1 MQRNKRIPL
10 CLALCAAL
18 MLTMLAACGGK
29 GNPTGTDTD
38 APRTTAEATGKE
50 TETDAPEPAAG
61 IAIAADGEVKY
72 RMVYPDNT
80 GAMFQALGDELANL
94 VKTLVGIRPAVQ
106 RESVAER
113 SERPSVYIGFCRA
126 TERAGLT
133 DGVPCNGYRMAERDG
148 NLYLVASV
156 SDALTAAG
164 NRFKRILRAGAKD
177 GSITVTVEEQSY
189 TVSSKAE
196 KIPAL
201 NAALTVY
208 GYDTG
213 EDSYQMVFP
222 NAQKSDFEAYCALL
236 TEKGYTVREQR
247 SVQGLE
253 YAAYGKDEDMLF
265 VTLSCGELRVQYDP
279 LSACWLGTQPSA
291 GAVCETAGY
300 LMGVWGGGD
309 FENGMAMFYLLSDG
323 TFLVFD
329 GGHNASDADNLYAR
343 LRDIATEN
351 GIAEVR
357 ISAWVIT
364 HFHSDHAG
372 AFDSFVARYSDSVK
386 IDRAVFGVTSLDQGN
401 DATSG
406 SSLVATAQ
414 AAMQRHQPNAAVVRL
429 HTGQQLTLGDMTLE
443 VLYTASDLAVG
454 SLNDYNDASMVMRLS
469 VNGKTV
475 LMTGDAATATWNLL
489 AKKYGSYLKSDY
501 LQVPH
506 HGARGGGTVEAYRLI
521 APDEL
526 FWPAGENLFRY
537 VRYTQNIEPCKYLT
551 DTVSNDKIHLAGVNG
566 KLTSFRFR

>member
-18 MLTMLAACGGK
+18 MLTLLVSCGGK

-50 TETDAPEPAAG
+50 TETDAPVPAAG
-61 IAIAADGEVKY
+61 IAIAADGEVRY
-72 RMVYPDNT
+72 RMVYPDDT
-80 GAMFQALGDELANL
+80 GAMFQALGDELADL

-126 TERAGLT
+126 TEHAGLT

-291 GAVCETAGY
+291 GAVCETTGY

-351 GIAEVR
+351 GLPGVR
-357 ISAWVIT
+357 ISAWIIT
-364 HFHSDHAG
+364 HFHADHVG
-372 AFDSFVARYSDSVK
+372 AFASFVSNYSDRVK

-406 SSLVATAQ
+406 SSLAATAQ

-469 VNGKTV
+469 VNGKTI
-475 LMTGDAATATWNLL
+475 LMTGDAAPATWNLL
-489 AKKYGSYLKSDY
+489 AKKYGNYLKSDY

-526 FWPAGENLFRY
+526 FWPAGENLFQY
-537 VRYTQNIEPCKYLT
+537 VRYTENIEPCKYLT
-551 DTVSNDKIHLAGVNG
+551 DTVTTDKIHLAGVNG

>member
-18 MLTMLAACGGK
+18 LLTLLASCGGK
-29 GNPTGTDTD
+29 SNPTGTGTD
-38 APRTTAEATGKE
+38 VPRTTTEATGKE

-61 IAIAADGEVKY
+61 IAIAANGEVKY
-72 RMVYPDNT
+72 RMVYPDDS
-80 GAMFQALGDELANL
+80 GAMFQALGDELADL
-94 VKTLVGIRPAVQ
+94 VKTLVGTRPAVQ
-106 RESVAER
+106 RESIAER

-126 TERAGLT
+126 TERAGLI
-133 DGVPCNGYRMAERDG
+133 DGVPYNGYRMAEKDG

-164 NRFKRILRAGAKD
+164 NRFKRLLRAGAKD
-177 GSITVTVEEQSY
+177 GSITVTVEAQSY

-201 NAALTVY
+201 DAALTVY

-213 EDSYQMVFP
+213 EESYQMVFP
-222 NAQKSDFEAYCALL
+222 NAQRSDFDAYCALL
-236 TEKGYTVREQR
+236 TEKGYTLREQR
-247 SVQGLE
+247 SVQGLD
-253 YAAYGKDEDMLF
+253 YAAYGKDADMLF

-279 LSACWLGTQPSA
+279 LSACWTDSTPA
-291 GAVCETAGY
+291 AKVCETTGY

-309 FENGMAMFYLLSDG
+309 YENGMAMFYLLSDG

-329 GGHNASDADNLYAR
+329 GGHNSSDADNLYGH

-357 ISAWVIT
+357 ISAWVVT
-364 HFHSDHAG
+364 HFHGDHVG
-372 AFDSFVARYSDSVK
+372 AFEPFVAKYSDYVT
-386 IDRAVFGVTSLDQGN
+386 IDRAVFGVTSSEQGTA
-401 DATSG
+401 ATNG
-406 SSLVATAQ
+406 NSLVSTAQ
-414 AAMQRHQPNAAVVRL
+414 AAMQRYQPNAAVVRL

-443 VLYTASDLAVG
+443 VLYTASDLAIG
-454 SLNDYNDASMVMRLS
+454 SLNDYNDASMVMRLT

-489 AKKYGSYLKSDY
+489 AKKYGSYLKSDF

-506 HGARGGGTVEAYRLI
+506 HGAKGGGTVEAYRLI

-526 FWPAGENLFRY
+526 FWPAGENLFQY
-537 VRYTQNIEPCKYLT
+537 VRYTENIEPCKYLT
-551 DTVSNDKIHLAGVNG
+551 DTVTAEKIHLAGVNG
-566 KLTSFRFR
+566 RLTSFRFR

>member
-1 MQRNKRIPL
+1 MQP
-10 CLALCAAL
+10 
-18 MLTMLAACGGK
+18 
-29 GNPTGTDTD
+29 
-38 APRTTAEATGKE
+38 
-50 TETDAPEPAAG
+50 
-61 IAIAADGEVKY
+61 
-72 RMVYPDNT
+72 
-80 GAMFQALGDELANL
+80 
-94 VKTLVGIRPAVQ
+94 
-106 RESVAER
+106 
-113 SERPSVYIGFCRA
+113 
-126 TERAGLT
+126 RAGLT

-213 EDSYQMVFP
+213 EDSYQMVYP

-291 GAVCETAGY
+291 GAVCETTGY

-372 AFDSFVARYSDSVK
+372 AFDSFVAKYSDLVK
-386 IDRAVFGVTSLDQGN
+386 IDRAVFGVTSSEQGTA
-401 DATSG
+401 ATSG
-406 SSLVATAQ
+406 NSLVSTAQ
-414 AAMQRHQPNAAVVRL
+414 AAMQRYQPNAAVVRL

-443 VLYTASDLAVG
+443 VLYTASDLAIG

-469 VNGKTV
+469 VNGKSV

-489 AKKYGSYLKSDY
+489 AKKYGNYLKSDY

-526 FWPAGENLFRY
+526 FWPAGENLFQY
-537 VRYTQNIEPCKYLT
+537 VRYTENIEPCKYLT
-551 DTVSNDKIHLAGVNG
+551 DTVSTDKIHLAGVNG